1 MTEGTE
7 LGAISD
13 PPASESLDQTAGEQR
28 RTVEREKRRRRNW
41 LVASVCSVVG
51 VPVVGI
57 IAIWIVLAMT
67 LGSLSGGC
75 EPLFEPPPCTASEH
89 GLVKAATAG
98 DLADVTARLDAG
110 DSVDGSDPSAR
121 PLECAIDHLH
131 TDIALELL
139 DRGAQASNPEDLW
152 TAALSG
158 QVIVTRSL
166 LDHGATAPVE
176 VLRALVG
183 NEMDCAPLGDFSLG
197 WGSPASQRDASDGEA
212 ALIAGLLIDHGADP
226 ANGGL
231 GPTPLLWA
239 TYYEKAAMV
248 GVLLDHGAPA
258 DWGGPVNQ
266 SFLQGAAA
274 EAQGGTCLDALAY
287 PSTGYE
293 AMRTGSTVEGGS
305 PLPTTAAGTTLL
317 PLFPVEY
324 APVHGVDNVT
334 PLTAAALKGNL
345 DLATL
350 LLDHG
355 ADPNA
360 VPGGLVSPLYSAAVR
375 GDDAMVLLL
384 MSRGAQ
390 AVPPADPR
398 VMSPSEVASRAG
410 HPGTAQLIDELGAG
424 R

>member
-1 MTEGTE
+1 MEEGTE
-7 LGAISD
+7 LGATAD
-13 PPASESLDQTAGEQR
+13 PPASLDHATGENQRTIEREQR
-28 RTVEREKRRRRNW
+28 RRRKW
-41 LVASVCSVVG
+41 LVALIGSIVGAPVVG
-51 VPVVGI
+51 V
-57 IAIWIVLAMT
+57 IAVWVVLAMT

-75 EPLFEPPPCTASEH
+75 EPLFAPPPCAASEDR
-89 GLVKAATAG
+89 LVKAATAG
-98 DLADVTARLDAG
+98 DFAVVRDLLDAG
-110 DSVDGSDPSAR
+110 DPVDGSDPTAR

-139 DRGAQASNPEDLW
+139 DRGARASNPEDLW
-152 TAALSG
+152 TAAQSG

-166 LDHGATAPVE
+166 LDHGATASDD

-183 NEMDCAPLGDFSLG
+183 DEMGCSPLGDFSLG
-197 WGSPASQRDASDGEA
+197 WSSPANQRDASDGES

-239 TYYEKAAMV
+239 TYYEKATMV

-258 DWGGPVNQ
+258 DWGGPVDRL
-266 SFLQGAAA
+266 FLQGAAA
-274 EAQGGTCLDALAY
+274 EAQGAACTDALAY

-293 AMRTGSTVEGGS
+293 AMRTSSTVEGSS
-305 PLPTTAAGTTLL
+305 PLPTTAAGTALL

-324 APVHGVDNVT
+324 SPIGGVDNVT

-360 VPGGLVSPLYSAAVR
+360 VSGGLVSPLYCAAVR

-384 MSRGAQ
+384 MSRGAR
-390 AVPPADPR
+390 ALPPADPR
-398 VMSPSEVASRAG
+398 VMSPSEVANRAG
-410 HPGTAQLIDELGAG
+410 HPGTAQLIYELGAG